1 MSGGK
6 LKVFFVAL
14 VAVLVEPLGTL
25 GFRSTYPEARSD
37 LQKYQDASRCYPDV
51 GEWICMYRNYY
62 SDPDFGGSAKCLK
75 FQRYGIYE
83 NFTTP
88 VVFTFGKNG
97 STNVTGTFVL
107 TSSPCYTGR
116 DLHNFTPDDAHF
128 PVEDFYVIY
137 FDCTSCAVI
146 RHRYT
151 DNGYGCSLWR
161 KVGTFQEPNDC
172 CEFIYDE
179 NCGSSPK
186 YQVYDPDK
194 CDF

>member
-1 MSGGK
+1 MQ
-6 LKVFFVAL
+6 
-14 VAVLVEPLGTL
+14 T
-25 GFRSTYPEARSD
+25 
-37 LQKYQDASRCYPDV
+37 
-51 GEWICMYRNYY
+51 
-62 SDPDFGGSAKCLK
+62 
-75 FQRYGIYE
+75 
-83 NFTTP
+83 
-88 VVFTFGKNG
+88 
-97 STNVTGTFVL
+97 
-107 TSSPCYTGR
+107 
-116 DLHNFTPDDAHF
+116 AHF